1 MSTRT
6 LIDRA
11 AQGIRVRLNLHTHAL
26 EARGACGQRAYVEKA
41 CDDILWVTRLDLQWD
56 MSTTAEREK
65 MWADLR
71 RLDELVTLLI
81 AEDV

>member
-1 MSTRT
+1 MTTRDM
-6 LIDRA
+6 IDRA
-11 AQGIRVRLNLHTHAL
+11 ASGIRVRLNLHTHTL

-56 MSTTAEREK
+56 MSTQAEREK

-71 RLDELVTLLI
+71 RLDELVTLLL
-81 AEDV
+81 EDR